1 MQRLGNVDPLRG
13 PILKNML
20 LFSFPVMA
28 VGLLQMLFS
37 AADTAV
43 IGRFGH
49 EGAISA
55 IGASSSVILLAGG
68 GLTSLSAGVTVVL
81 GQLFGSGEKDRVSKL
96 LHALPL
102 TGALLGVAAATLLIL
117 FATPILTLIHC
128 PQALLSDA
136 RLYFRLYFAGLPFSM
151 MLTFLAAALQ
161 AKGESLP
168 PLLFSLGAAV
178 LNVGLN
184 LLFVVAF
191 DWNLFGVALATVL
204 SQAAGAVALM
214 AYLSTRR
221 DELRLRVRKLR
232 VFQGT
237 GRVFSL
243 GVPSALEGM
252 ILNLSGVVI
261 AAAINRF
268 DAVVIAGN
276 TIGNTLE
283 GLVAVTFSA
292 LAGASAVF
300 VSQNFGAGDL
310 SRVRHTW
317 RITLSATF
325 LIAEILGVAL
335 YAVSPWVCRVFT
347 EDAAVIEAA
356 RVRMRYMCLGYGL
369 CGLMNVA
376 SGCVRGLGETRIP
389 LIISLITSVGFRI
402 TWIYTYARAQGTIGA
417 IYLSYPLCWAL
428 NVALTIPTFNWVYS
442 RVTRKSCPE
451 KGDGTTA

>member
-1 MQRLGNVDPLRG
+1 MQRFGNVDPLRG

-20 LFSFPVMA
+20 LFSLPVMA

-55 IGASSSVILLAGG
+55 IGASSSIILLAGG
-68 GLTSLSAGVTVVL
+68 GLTALSAGVTIVL
-81 GQLFGSGEKDRVSKL
+81 GQLFGSGERDRISGL

-102 TGALLGVAAATLLIL
+102 TGAALGAAAAALLIA
-117 FATPILTLIHC
+117 FAKPILRLIHC
-128 PQALLSDA
+128 PEALLDDA
-136 RLYFRLYFAGLPFSM
+136 SLYFRIYFAGLPFSM
-151 MLTFLAAALQ
+151 TLVFLSAALE

-184 LLFVVAF
+184 LLFVIVF

-204 SQAAGAVALM
+204 SQAAGAAALTM
-214 AYLSTRR
+214 YLCRRR
-221 DELRLRVRKLR
+221 DELRLQICRLR
-232 VFQGT
+232 VFSGT
-237 GRVFSL
+237 GSVFSL
-243 GVPSALEGM
+243 GIPSALEGM
-252 ILNLSGVVI
+252 ILNFSGVVI
-261 AAAINRF
+261 ASAINRF

-300 VSQNFGAGDL
+300 VSQNYGARNL
-310 SRVRHTW
+310 PRVHRTW
-317 RITLSATF
+317 RVTLLTAF
-325 LIAEILGVAL
+325 LMAEVLGVAL
-335 YAVSPWVCRVFT
+335 YLVSPWLCRVFAK
-347 EDAAVIEAA
+347 DPAVIEAA
-356 RVRMRYMCLGYGL
+356 RVRMRYMCLAYGL
-369 CGLMNVA
+369 CGAMNVA
-376 SGCVRGLGETRIP
+376 GGCVRGLGETRIP
-389 LIISLITSVGFRI
+389 LVISLICSVGFRI
-402 TWIYTYARAQGTIGA
+402 TWVYTYARSRGTIGA

-428 NVALTIPTFNWVYS
+428 NVAMIIPAFYLVYR
-442 RVTRKSCPE
+442 RVAGIHHE
-451 KGDGTTA
+451 KEALQP